1 MGRFSET
8 VKLSPTLAKS
18 RYARF
23 MDRLER
29 YFQLMTY
36 GVLAVAG
43 AYIIVG
49 VSSEII
55 GTAMAAPA
63 TYGVPYEVKRM
74 PPILKKIA
82 KAESMDSHYC
92 TERLVANKLCKKTD
106 IGKVLVNKGGDVG
119 RFQINEPIHGKTAK
133 AMGIDIYSE
142 KGNEEFAQY
151 LFSTQGS
158 VPWRASAE
166 GKWGWLSMK

>member
-1 MGRFSET
+1 
-8 VKLSPTLAKS
+8 
-18 RYARF
+18 

-74 PPILKKIA
+74 PAIMNKIA
-82 KAESMDSHYC
+82 SCEGITQFD
-92 TERLVANKLCKKTD
+92 KKGNVVKGKVNSKD
-106 IGKVLVNKGGDVG
+106 IGKW
-119 RFQINEPIHGKTAK
+119 QINETHWGAK
-133 AMGIDIYSE
+133 AKELGFDIYTAE
-142 KGNEEFAQY
+142 GNEAMAMWLYHNKGTEVWY
-151 LFSTQGS
+151 LSKKC
-158 VPWRASAE
+158 W
-166 GKWGWLSMK
+166 K